1 MLGSGKVTCTETNI
15 SAVVMSVCSLSP
27 SGLHKGCV
35 KVSPTHLIWPVN
47 AVSYGLSRSQL
58 KSGHRLLPQRLK
70 EQYILSGINLNGLG
84 SPENVN
90 FLSFYHFFKMLHE
103 LLHLD
108 GSWFL
113 SLIPKPGTGHQPF
126 WRMGQWKGCWWIQ
139 ISCNQSLG
147 GAVVAYF
154 FLKKLSNCFPEWW
167 YHFCIPISN
176 VWVI

>member
-15 SAVVMSVCSLSP
+15 SAVVTSVCSPSP

-126 WRMGQWKGCWWIQ
+126 
-139 ISCNQSLG
+139 
-147 GAVVAYF
+147 
-154 FLKKLSNCFPEWW
+154 
-167 YHFCIPISN
+167 
-176 VWVI
+176 